1 MAGAMAEF
9 LERKIGDLTIRID
22 RGTCI
27 GTGNCMK
34 LGAEVFEFD
43 AEKICAFKDPLED
56 IERDQLIEACHVC
69 PVDALIVIDSAGTQ
83 LVP

>member
-1 MAGAMAEF
+1 MGEV

-34 LGAEVFEFD
+34 LGEEVFEFD
-43 AEKICAFKDPLED
+43 AEKIVAFKDSLGE
-56 IERDQLIEACHVC
+56 IERERLIEACHVC
-69 PVDALIVIDSAGTQ
+69 PVDALIVIDAAGNQ
-83 LVP
+83 LIP

>member
-1 MAGAMAEF
+1 
-9 LERKIGDLTIRID
+9 
-22 RGTCI
+22 
-27 GTGNCMK
+27 MK

>member
-1 MAGAMAEF
+1 MGEF

-34 LGAEVFEFD
+34 LGEEVFAFD
-43 AEKICAFKDPLED
+43 PEKICTFKDPLVD

-69 PVDALIVIDSAGTQ
+69 PVDALIVIDAAGNQ